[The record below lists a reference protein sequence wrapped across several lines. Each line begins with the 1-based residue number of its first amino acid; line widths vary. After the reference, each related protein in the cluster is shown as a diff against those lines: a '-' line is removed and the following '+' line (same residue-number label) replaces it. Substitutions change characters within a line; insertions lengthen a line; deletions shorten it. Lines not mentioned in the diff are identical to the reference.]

1 MDLLRSLFG
10 IGILLLIAFIF
21 SNNRRKI
28 KVRTVGAALLLQV
41 VLGAVM
47 LYVPAGKW
55 LINAIASG
63 VNKVISYSDAGSSFI
78 FGGLVGPK
86 MNVLFDG
93 AGFVFAF
100 HVLPAIIFITSL
112 ISILYYIGVMGW
124 VINILGYV
132 FQKMMRV
139 SKVEAFAAVTTIFL
153 GQNELPAVLKPFISK
168 MNRNELFTVICS
180 GMASIAGSM
189 LVGYAGL
196 GVPIEYLLAASL
208 MAIPGGILFA
218 RMLSPATEES
228 QVEFSQMS
236 FSDKRPASVIEAAAS
251 GAMLGLKIAVGVA
264 TVVMAFVAL
273 IALINGIIGGIGG
286 LFGWS
291 GVSLE
296 SLLGYIFSPLAYIM
310 GVSWDNSALAGG
322 LIGQKLAINEF
333 VAYVNFSP
341 YLKGAAG
348 ALDPKTI
355 AVISFA
361 LCGFAN
367 FGSIAVVVG
376 AFSAVAPERASDIA
390 RLGLRALLAAT
401 LSNLMSATI
410 AGLFI
415 GLGALAIAS

>member
-1 MDLLRSLFG
+1 MDLLRSLLG
-10 IGILLLIAFIF
+10 ICILLLIAFVF
-21 SNNRRKI
+21 SNNRKKI
-28 KVRTVGAALLLQV
+28 SLRTVGAALLLQV
-41 VLGAVM
+41 ILGAVM

-55 LINAIASG
+55 LVNSIAAG

-218 RMLSPATEES
+218 RMLSPATEAS

-236 FSDKRPASVIEAAAS
+236 FSEKRPASVIEAAAS

-273 IALINGIIGGIGG
+273 IALINGIVGGVGG

-341 YLKGAAG
+341 YLKDAAG
-348 ALDPKTI
+348 VLDPKTI

>member
-1 MDLLRSLFG
+1 MDLLRSLLG

-28 KVRTVGAALLLQV
+28 KIRTVGAALLLQI

-273 IALINGIIGGIGG
+273 IALINGIIGGVGG

-296 SLLGYIFSPLAYIM
+296 SLLGYLFSPLAYIM

-341 YLKGAAG
+341 YLKDVAG

>member
-28 KVRTVGAALLLQV
+28 KIRTVGAALLLQI

-273 IALINGIIGGIGG
+273 IALINGIIGGVGG

-296 SLLGYIFSPLAYIM
+296 SLLGYLFSPLAYIM

-341 YLKGAAG
+341 YLKEAAG

>member
-10 IGILLLIAFIF
+10 IGILLLIAFVF
-21 SNNRRKI
+21 SNNRKKI
-28 KVRTVGAALLLQV
+28 SLRTVGAALLLQV
-41 VLGAVM
+41 ILGAVM
-47 LYVPAGKW
+47 LYIPAGKW
-55 LINAIASG
+55 LVNSIAAG

-132 FQKMMRV
+132 FQKMMCV

-218 RMLSPATEES
+218 RMLSPATEAS

-273 IALINGIIGGIGG
+273 IALINGIVGGVGG

-341 YLKGAAG
+341 YLKDAAG
-348 ALDPKTI
+348 VLDPKTI

-361 LCGFAN
+361 LCGLAN

>member
-10 IGILLLIAFIF
+10 IGILLLIAFVF
-21 SNNRRKI
+21 SNNRKKI
-28 KVRTVGAALLLQV
+28 SLRTVGAALLLQV
-41 VLGAVM
+41 ILGAVM
-47 LYVPAGKW
+47 LYIPAGKW
-55 LINAIASG
+55 LVNSIAAG

-218 RMLSPATEES
+218 RMLSPATEAS

-236 FSDKRPASVIEAAAS
+236 FSDKRPVSVIEAAAS

-273 IALINGIIGGIGG
+273 IALINGIVGGVGG

-341 YLKGAAG
+341 YLKDAAG
-348 ALDPKTI
+348 VLDPKTI